1 MIYSEAAYF
10 EGNACQHCAS
20 RDEHLR
26 LERKEQEARRLARR
40 RNQQHQEQAT

>member
-10 EGNACQHCAS
+10 EGNACQHCAD

-26 LERKEQEARRLARR
+26 LARINRQADQAAARSRNNR
-40 RNQQHQEQAT
+40 RAHP